1 MSEPLYNRSKAVA
14 ALNRIDGFEPMEL
27 ARVIEN
33 EGMEPQLYLDVKFR
47 KLWFRLCN
55 PTGKISK
62 KIISLNENMAIVE
75 AKVYLD
81 KDDQPDSYVACA
93 LSQKFRTADPKFG
106 DKFLETAETA
116 ATGRALADAGYGIQ
130 FIEGEENDSNLA
142 LEERDL
148 NPVDA
153 GIPIPQGNPR
163 FENQNMPQGAQLQN
177 YYTNTGYQSAPQTV
191 YRTAPPNTG
200 ATYPQG
206 QTEGK
211 QAQAPL
217 DARKPVDELIRL
229 LNFEQAKAVVIDGN
243 GVNSGKT
250 MGQLAIEN
258 PGSLQWYVNNYKGRN
273 NLLRAAA
280 RVLLEQAA

>member
-14 ALNRIDGFEPMEL
+14 ALNRIDGFEPMEF
-27 ARVIEN
+27 ARVIEK
-33 EGMEPQLYLDVKFR
+33 EGKEPQLYLDVKFR

-55 PTGKISK
+55 PNGKISK

-81 KDDQPDSYVACA
+81 KEDQPDN
-93 LSQKFRTADPKFG
+93 
-106 DKFLETAETA
+106 KFLETAETA

-130 FIEGEENDSNLA
+130 FIEGEENDSSLEM
-142 LEERDL
+142 EERDPS
-148 NPVDA
+148 PVDS
-153 GIPIPQGNPR
+153 GIPIPQGDPH
-163 FENQNMPQGAQLQN
+163 FENQNGSQGTQN
-177 YYTNTGYQSAPQTV
+177 PDYFSNTGYQSAPQPM
-191 YRTAPPNTG
+191 YRTAPPNGGT
-200 ATYPQG
+200 TYPQG
-206 QTEGK
+206 RTAGK
-211 QAQAPL
+211 QASADL
-217 DARKPVDELIRL
+217 DIELIRL
-229 LNFEQAKAVVIDGN
+229 LNFEQAKSVVIDGN